1 MEQLAKD
8 KWKGRFWGVWQHV
21 PFDYTVE
28 FGPNKSS
35 KRSDEPTNPGEK
47 HGQLTAD
54 TLGIAVAGKATID
67 GASYDWTGTLAPN
80 EFDIQFTGSRYE
92 GHLEL
97 ARVRQPSC
105 GEMIVGIIAGKQ
117 ENPSFRNSRFSP
129 QAFDSHQS
137 FARRKSL
144 PSFFAYDR
152 QGFPSWARNAGPTRV
167 KHRVSDEFH
176 ETWGP
181 IANRGIG
188 AERPGGSPSCHP
200 ACMQTYQVV

>member
-1 MEQLAKD
+1 MDRDSARLIADESQRPSTNAVVRYQGPWVTTINKKLDGIANCDVEQLAKD

-35 KRSDEPTNPGEK
+35 KRSDEPTNPGQK

-97 ARVRQPSC
+97 ARVRQPS
-105 GEMIVGIIAGKQ
+105 A
-117 ENPSFRNSRFSP
+117 
-129 QAFDSHQS
+129 
-137 FARRKSL
+137 
-144 PSFFAYDR
+144 
-152 QGFPSWARNAGPTRV
+152 
-167 KHRVSDEFH
+167 
-176 ETWGP
+176 
-181 IANRGIG
+181 AN
-188 AERPGGSPSCHP
+188 
-200 ACMQTYQVV
+200 